1 MTAQHIREMVAD
13 ADRKTD
19 VEINTE
25 EKGMNKIT
33 FTLSKIMAF
42 CLLIAALALDFVNTE
57 SAATF
62 MYTVPFICGL
72 VLGKQ
77 GIDLIK
83 AKVEK

>member
-1 MTAQHIREMVAD
+1 MES
-13 ADRKTD
+13 
-19 VEINTE
+19 
-25 EKGMNKIT
+25 MNKIT
-33 FTLSKIMAF
+33 ITLSKIMAF
-42 CLLIAALALDFVNTE
+42 CLLASSLALDFINTH
-57 SAATF
+57 SASTF